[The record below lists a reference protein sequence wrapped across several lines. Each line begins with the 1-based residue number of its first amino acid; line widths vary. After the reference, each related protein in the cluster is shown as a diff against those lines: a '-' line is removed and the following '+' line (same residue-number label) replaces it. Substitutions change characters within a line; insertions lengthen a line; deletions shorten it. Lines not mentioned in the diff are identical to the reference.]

1 MASSV
6 PSSPVADAAL
16 LGSAPPMGG
25 SASTADAAAVEPT
38 AAASASP
45 SAPASTSTASGRDEV
60 ALAKAAAEAAATVA
74 TASGADDA
82 AAEGLSPG
90 EEEEQEEAGNNKGAA
105 SNPTHNWVCSAVEEG
120 ELRSM
125 AFDGVLPPS
134 SEAAPAWRSALG
146 DPSPTPIRDE
156 RVLLSS
162 HISRGFSLPPS
173 AFLIEI
179 LDHYGLQLH
188 NITPNSLLYIS
199 GFVALFEAKAQIIKH
214 HIMVIATVFYFV
226 LVTDK

>member
-1 MASSV
+1 MESLSRLGEPGPWRNFLKNVVGPGRPARGTLVSTV
-6 PSSPVADAAL
+6 PTD
-16 LGSAPPMGG
+16 
-25 SASTADAAAVEPT
+25 TAAVEPT

-45 SAPASTSTASGRDEV
+45 SALASTSTASGRDEV
-60 ALAKAAAEAAATVA
+60 ALAKAAAEAAATKA
-74 TASGADDA
+74 TASGADEA
-82 AAEGLSPG
+82 AAEGLSAD
-90 EEEEQEEAGNNKGAA
+90 EEEVEEEADNNKGAA

-125 AFDGVLPPS
+125 AFDGVLPPG
-134 SEAAPAWRSALG
+134 SEAVPAWRSTLG

-162 HISRGFSLPPS
+162 HISRGFSLSPS

-199 GFVALFEAKAQIIKH
+199 GFEIGRASCRERV
-214 HIMVIATVFYFV
+214 YV
-226 LVTDK
+226 LV